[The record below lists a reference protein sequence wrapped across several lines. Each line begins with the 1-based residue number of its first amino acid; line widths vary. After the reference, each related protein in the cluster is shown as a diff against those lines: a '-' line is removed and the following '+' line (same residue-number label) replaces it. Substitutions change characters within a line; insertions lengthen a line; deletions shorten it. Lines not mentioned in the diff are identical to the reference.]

1 MTEKKEEKQKEI
13 PWKPIIIGGLVLG
26 GIYLISKIIEA
37 WTGGTP
43 EERYKKAMEIYE
55 DYKTELADLKNYVEQ
70 INAGGR
76 TPTDSE
82 TKVLDAM
89 MSAMQLKE
97 IEIKNLSEPVF
108 GQLTDFIKTAME
120 SWWLILE
127 AIFAPIAGYMT
138 FKLVKGWFD
147 HRKPPPS
154 GGFTCPVCGLVFS
167 TTSNLKEHMKSHT
180 PTTANLAQA
189 QAEFQKLGVW
199 THGAIAVDSALYSR
213 INRSWRELSLSE
225 LGDIAYGSASLYGF
239 GAAGAYEMTLLRL
252 IPYLL
257 LV

>member
-1 MTEKKEEKQKEI
+1 MTEKEKEKEI

-26 GIYLISKIIEA
+26 GIYLISKLIA
-37 WTGGTP
+37 QWTGGTP
-43 EERYKKAMEIYE
+43 EERYEKAMVIYE
-55 DYKTELADLKNYVEQ
+55 DYKVELEEMKDWVEQ
-70 INAGGR
+70 TNAGGR

-89 MSAMQLKE
+89 MDAMKLKE
-97 IEIKNLSEPVF
+97 ILIKTLSESVF
-108 GQLTDFIKTAME
+108 SQLTDFIKTVAQN
-120 SWWLILE
+120 WWLVPLVI
-127 AIFAPIAGYMT
+127 ISPIAGYMT

-154 GGFTCPVCGLVFS
+154 GGFTCPVCNEILSTASGL
-167 TTSNLKEHMKSHT
+167 KSHIKNTHT
-180 PTTANLAQA
+180 PTTAHLTQA
-189 QAEFQKLGVW
+189 QAESQKLGSW
-199 THGAIAVDSALYSR
+199 TYGAIAVDTALYSQFA
-213 INRSWRELSLSE
+213 RSWRTLSLSS
-225 LGDIAYGSASLYGF
+225 LSDIAVSSANLYGL